1 MEDPTPL
8 PAALFVIIDESGA
21 KEANVVVLE
30 IFVVAAFEVAI
41 IQTVKSIESAAEAVE
56 VIVMIAIDEVVVVV
70 VVAVVVVVCHGGG
83 YRNSHHHR
91 QR

>member
-70 VVAVVVVVCHGGG
+70 VAVVVVVCHGGG

>member
-70 VVAVVVVVCHGGG
+70 AVVVVVCHGGG